1 MSINATKLRHDLAP
15 ASPDDWKK
23 LTEKD
28 AFQALEQVKGQLFI
42 NNEWVDP
49 KAGGK
54 LDVVDPRTNDVVK
67 QIASAEPDD
76 VDAAVKAARKA
87 FDEGPWPRM
96 GGKGRGRLLSNLA
109 DLMEEHLTQLAL
121 LESLDAG
128 KPLSQSMLKE
138 IPLCIDNFRYFA
150 GWADKLTGKVLPT
163 DTPHHAYTLIE
174 PLGVVAAI
182 TPWNFPLMEFTW
194 KVAPALAAGNTVVI
208 KVSKETAL
216 TALLM
221 GDLAIQAGL
230 PPGVLNILTGPGTS
244 LGDALVEHPMVDKVT
259 FTGSTSVGRG
269 VGEKAGAG
277 LKKYTLELGG
287 KSPVIV
293 CPDVDIDKAVEVAAM
308 GLLYNMGQCCAA
320 GTRLYV
326 HTDIYD
332 DFVAKYVKALQAWKV
347 GDPFKHDTQHGP
359 QINTRQL
366 EKIQSYVDM
375 GKKDPSCKLLCGGER
390 VGDKGCYF
398 QPTAFEVSDNAAKI
412 AQEEIFGPVQCVF
425 KWSDMEQVITAA
437 NDNVYGLAAGVLAK
451 SQATIDGLVRRLR
464 AGTVWVNTYNVYDA
478 GVPFG
483 GYKESGVGREKSEY
497 ALQAY
502 TQVKAVYQPLE
513 DPKAWH

>member
-1 MSINATKLRHDLAP
+1 MSTNATKPRHDLAP
-15 ASPDDWKK
+15 ASPDDWTK

-28 AFQALEQVKGQLFI
+28 AFKALENVKGQLFI

-49 KAGGK
+49 KSGGK
-54 LDVVDPRTNDVVK
+54 LDVVDPRTGAVVR
-67 QIASAEPDD
+67 QIASAEPED

-96 GGKGRGRLLSNLA
+96 GGKARGRLLAKLA
-109 DLMEEHLTQLAL
+109 DLMEAHLAELSL
-121 LESLDAG
+121 LESLDSG

-138 IPLCIDNFRYFA
+138 IPLVIDNWRYFA
-150 GWADKLTGKVLPT
+150 GWADKITGKVLPT
-163 DTPHHAYTLIE
+163 DTPHHAYTLLE

-194 KVAPALAAGNTVVI
+194 KASPALAAGNTIVI

-216 TALLM
+216 TALMM
-221 GDLAIQAGL
+221 GDLAKQAGL

-244 LGDALVEHPMVDKVT
+244 LGDAMTEHPLVDKVT
-259 FTGSTSVGRG
+259 FTGSTAVGRG
-269 VGEKAGAG
+269 VGEKAGSG
-277 LKKYTLELGG
+277 LKAYTLELGG
-287 KSPVIV
+287 KSPVVV
-293 CPDVDIDKAVEVAAM
+293 CPDVDLDKAAEVAAM

-326 HTDIYD
+326 HADIYD
-332 DFVAKYVKALQAWKV
+332 AFTAKYVKALQSWKI
-347 GDPFKHDTQHGP
+347 GDPFKSDTQHGP
-359 QINTRQL
+359 QINEKQL
-366 EKIQSYVDM
+366 HKIQQYVEE
-375 GKKDPSCKLLCGGER
+375 GKKDKACKLLCGGER
-390 VGDKGCYF
+390 VGDKGFYF
-398 QPTAFEVSDNAAKI
+398 QPTAFEVYDNSAKI
-412 AQEEIFGPVQCVF
+412 AQEEIFGPVQCIF
-425 KWSDMEQVITAA
+425 KWSKMDEVVAAA

-451 SQATIDGLVRRLR
+451 DQAVIDALVRRIK

-483 GYKESGVGREKSEY
+483 GYKDSGVGREKSEY

-513 DPKAWH
+513 DPKAWR